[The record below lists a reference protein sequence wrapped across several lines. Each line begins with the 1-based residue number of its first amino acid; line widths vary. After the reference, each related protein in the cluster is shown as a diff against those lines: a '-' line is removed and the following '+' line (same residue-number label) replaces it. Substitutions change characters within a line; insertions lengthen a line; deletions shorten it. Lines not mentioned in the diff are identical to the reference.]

1 MNAPLQKTGHC
12 RLEFLVA
19 WLAWVVLASAV
30 TAAPPS
36 LRATPFALSD
46 VRLLA
51 GPFKEGQDLSVT
63 YLLSFEPDRFL
74 ANFRKEAGLPPKAEH
89 YGGWES
95 QGVSGHS
102 AGHYLSACA
111 MAYAATN
118 DQRFLDRVN
127 YMVDELAACQD
138 ALGTGYVAA
147 IPDGKRVYAE
157 VAAGN
162 IRSAGFDLNGCWVP
176 NYTLHKLL
184 AGLRDAYRLCGNA
197 KALDIAK
204 KLADWFEKTLEK
216 LDESQIQTDADGR
229 ARGHQRDVCGL
240 VRRYRRSSLPGTVAS
255 VSSQG
260 HPRPAGTGRSTF
272 CQENTPTRRFPS

>member
-1 MNAPLQKTGHC
+1 M
-12 RLEFLVA
+12 
-19 WLAWVVLASAV
+19 
-30 TAAPPS
+30 
-36 LRATPFALSD
+36 
-46 VRLLA
+46 
-51 GPFKEGQDLSVT
+51 T

-111 MAYAATN
+111 MAYAATS

-216 LDESQIQTDADGR
+216 LDESQIQQMLMAEHGGINETFADLYADTGDPR
-229 ARGHQRDVCGL
+229 YLAL
-240 VRRYRRSSLPGTVAS
+240 SRRFHHKAILDPLAQGIDILPES
-255 VSSQG
+255 
-260 HPRPAGTGRSTF
+260 
-272 CQENTPTRRFPS
+272 TPTRRFPS